1 MIILIDAKEVFD
13 KNQQPFIIK
22 ILNKVGILQH
32 IKVIHGKPRASTI
45 HNSEKLKAFPLRSGT
60 RQ

>member
-32 IKVIHGKPRASTI
+32 IKVIQGKPRASTI
-45 HNSEKLKAFPLRSGT
+45 HNSMVL
-60 RQ
+60 

>member
-22 ILNKVGILQH
+22 NLNKVGIEETYFN
-32 IKVIHGKPRASTI
+32 I
-45 HNSEKLKAFPLRSGT
+45 
-60 RQ
+60 